1 MPLPYY
7 VSPEQMMKDKAE
19 YARKGI
25 SRGKAIVTIEYRD
38 GVLLVAENPSTLL
51 HKISEIY
58 DRIAFAG
65 VGKYNEFENLRVAGV
80 RHADVKGY
88 SYSRGD
94 VSAKSL
100 ANAYSQALGNIFT
113 QDIKPFEVEVLVV
126 EVGDANGTK
135 NEIYHILYDGTIE
148 DEKNYAAMGGQSEEI
163 RRYLKDN
170 FQESLD
176 LAAALK
182 LGVRALMVTQNKT
195 LTERDLEVA
204 VLDRTKERRKFRRIP
219 AEVLHQLLDRERLG
233 DVEAPFEGFLAPG
246 ALPCYPEVHMK
257 RRIFGLENEY
267 GLTCTLNGQRRL
279 SPDNVARYLFEKVIP
294 GARNANVFLEN
305 GARLYLDT
313 GFHPEYATPE
323 CDDIVDLVIH
333 DKAGER
339 IVEDLLH
346 QAEKRLREDGISGHI
361 LLFKNNT
368 DSAGNSYGCHENYLV
383 SRDVSFQ
390 RLAEGLIPF
399 FVTRQIFAG
408 AGKVLQTPRGF
419 HYCLSQRAQHICQ
432 EISGATTSS
441 RSIINTRDE
450 PHADAEKYRRLH
462 VIVGDSNMS
471 EVATYLKVGTTAL
484 ILDMIEDGH
493 FDRDYSLQSPVQAI
507 RDISHDPT
515 LRETIRLKDGR
526 AITPLQLQ
534 MEYLEHATRYV
545 QAIDADPVTRDVL
558 ARWTYVI
565 EQLADDPMQLNR
577 EIDWVIKQQLIQ
589 AYMEK
594 NRLSWRDPKVSL
606 MDLQYHDIRPDKGL
620 YFSLVRRDLVDRIT
634 DDESIERAKHV
645 PPQTTRARLRGEF
658 IRQANLK
665 GKDYRVDWVYLK
677 LNDPERETILCKDPF
692 QSHDERV
699 ERLIRSF

>member
-1 MPLPYY
+1 
-7 VSPEQMMKDKAE
+7 
-19 YARKGI
+19 
-25 SRGKAIVTIEYRD
+25 
-38 GVLLVAENPSTLL
+38 
-51 HKISEIY
+51 
-58 DRIAFAG
+58 
-65 VGKYNEFENLRVAGV
+65 
-80 RHADVKGY
+80 
-88 SYSRGD
+88 
-94 VSAKSL
+94 
-100 ANAYSQALGNIFT
+100 
-113 QDIKPFEVEVLVV
+113 
-126 EVGDANGTK
+126 
-135 NEIYHILYDGTIE
+135 
-148 DEKNYAAMGGQSEEI
+148 
-163 RRYLKDN
+163 
-170 FQESLD
+170 
-176 LAAALK
+176 
-182 LGVRALMVTQNKT
+182 
-195 LTERDLEVA
+195 
-204 VLDRTKERRKFRRIP
+204 
-219 AEVLHQLLDRERLG
+219 
-233 DVEAPFEGFLAPG
+233 
-246 ALPCYPEVHMK
+246 MK

-313 GFHPEYATPE
+313 GFHPEYATPQ
-323 CDDIVDLVIH
+323 CDDITELVIH

-346 QAEKRLREDGISGHI
+346 QAEKRLREDGISGNI

-390 RLAEGLIPF
+390 RLAEALIPF
-399 FVTRQIFAG
+399 FVTRQIIAG

-450 PHADAEKYRRLH
+450 PHADAERYRRLH

-471 EVATYLKVGTTAL
+471 EVATYLKVGTTAVV
-484 ILDMIEDGH
+484 LDMIEAGY
-493 FDRDYSLQSPVQAI
+493 FDKDYSLQSPVQAI

-515 LRETIRLKDGR
+515 LREIVKLKDGR
-526 AITPLQLQ
+526 TITPLQMQ
-534 MEYLEHATRYV
+534 MDYLEHAVRF
-545 QAIDADPVTRDVL
+545 ADASGADPVTKDVL
-558 ARWTYVI
+558 
-565 EQLADDPMQLNR
+565 EQWIDVLEKLESDPMQLDR
-577 EIDWVIKQQLIQ
+577 ELDWVIKRKWIE
-589 AYMEK
+589 AYMAR

-606 MDLQYHDIRPDKGL
+606 LDLQYHDIRPDRGI
-620 YFSLVRRDLVDRIT
+620 YYRLVQRGSVERLT
-634 DDESIERAKHV
+634 DDESIERAKHI

-677 LNDPERETILCKDPF
+677 LNDPERETILRKDPF